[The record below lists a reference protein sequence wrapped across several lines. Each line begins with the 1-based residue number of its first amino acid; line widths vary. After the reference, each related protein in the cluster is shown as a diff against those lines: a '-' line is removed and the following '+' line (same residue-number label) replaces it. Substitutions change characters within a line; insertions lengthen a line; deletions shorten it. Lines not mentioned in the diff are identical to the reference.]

1 MMSLFRRVYN
11 IAKREIFSIVT
22 KPVYLLSMVIA
33 PLFCYIF
40 FTTLMW
46 SGLPSEMPVGI
57 VDLDNTGT
65 TRNVIRNLDAFQHT
79 KIVNEYPDFTHAR
92 KAIQKN
98 EIYAFFYIP
107 RGTTEKAIS
116 GRQPKISFYT
126 NYSYLVAGSLLYKDL
141 RTMSELASGAIA
153 RASLR
158 AKGANDQQAINFIQ
172 PVVINTHALGNPWLN
187 YSIYLSNSIIPGVLM
202 LMIFL
207 TTIYSVGSELKFG
220 TQKEWLDKS
229 GGSIIVALTGKL
241 LPQTFIFFL
250 MSLLY
255 NIYLYGYL
263 HFPCNSG
270 IMTMILIGL
279 LLVLASQGFGLFLIG
294 LVPSLRLALSIGCLW
309 GVVSFSISGM
319 SFPVMAMDA
328 PLQTLAYLFPLRS
341 YFLLYVN
348 FALHGY
354 SIIYAWLPL
363 IIMIAFISLPI
374 FILKRL
380 KNTMI
385 NYVYIP

>member
-1 MMSLFRRVYN
+1 MSIFRQLYI
-11 IAKREIFSIVT
+11 IAKRELLSVAT
-22 KPVYLLSMVIA
+22 KPIYLLSMIVA

-46 SGLPSEMPVGI
+46 SGLPSDMPIGI

-65 TRNVIRNLDAFQHT
+65 TRSIIRNLDAFQNT
-79 KIVNEYPDFTHAR
+79 KVIEEYSDFTQAR
-92 KAIQKN
+92 KAMQKN
-98 EIYAFFYIP
+98 EIYAFLYIP
-107 RGTTEKAIS
+107 KGTTERAIS

-126 NYSYLVAGSLLYKDL
+126 NHSYLVAGSLLYKDL
-141 RTMSELASGAIA
+141 RIMSELASGAIT

-158 AKGANDQQAINFIQ
+158 GKGVNEKQIINFIQ
-172 PVVINTHALGNPWLN
+172 PIVIDTHAIDNPTLN
-187 YSIYLSNSIIPGVLM
+187 YSIYLSNSIIPGILM

-220 TQKEWLDKS
+220 TQKEWIEKS
-229 GGSIIVALTGKL
+229 GGSIVIAVIGKL
-241 LPQTFIFFL
+241 LPQTIIFFI

-255 NIYLYGYL
+255 NVYLYSFL
-263 HFPCNSG
+263 NFPCNSG
-270 IMTMILIGL
+270 IFAMILIGL

-309 GVVSFSISGM
+309 GVLSFSISGM

-328 PLQTLAYLFPLRS
+328 PIQTLAYLFPLRS

-354 SIIYAWLPL
+354 PAIYAWLP
-363 IIMIAFISLPI
+363 ITIMLLFTILPL

-380 KNTMI
+380 KNTML

>member
-1 MMSLFRRVYN
+1 MSLFRRVYN
-11 IAKREIFSIVT
+11 IAKREIFSIIT

-65 TRNVIRNLDAFQHT
+65 TRNIIRNLDAFQHT
-79 KIVNEYPDFTHAR
+79 KIVNEYSDFTHAR

-107 RGTTEKAIS
+107 KGTTEKAIS

-126 NYSYLVAGSLLYKDL
+126 NYSYLVPGSLLYKDL
-141 RTMSELASGAIA
+141 RTMSELASGAIT

-158 AKGANDQQAINFIQ
+158 AKGANDQQAISFIQ

-263 HFPCNSG
+263 NFPCNCG

-309 GVVSFSISGM
+309 GVLSFSISGM

-354 SIIYAWLPL
+354 SIIYVWLPL

>member
-1 MMSLFRRVYN
+1 MLIFRQLYI
-11 IAKREIFSIVT
+11 IAKRELLSVAT
-22 KPVYLLSMVIA
+22 KPIYLLSMIVA

-46 SGLPSEMPVGI
+46 SGLPSDMPIGI

-65 TRNVIRNLDAFQHT
+65 TRSIIRNLDAFQNT
-79 KIVNEYPDFTHAR
+79 KVIEEYSDFTQAR
-92 KAIQKN
+92 KAMQKN
-98 EIYAFFYIP
+98 EIYAFLYIP
-107 RGTTEKAIS
+107 KGTTQRAIS

-126 NYSYLVAGSLLYKDL
+126 NHSYLVAGSLLYKDL
-141 RTMSELASGAIA
+141 RIMSELASGAIT

-158 AKGANDQQAINFIQ
+158 GKGVNEKQIINFIQ
-172 PVVINTHALGNPWLN
+172 PIVIDTHAIDNPTLN
-187 YSIYLSNSIIPGVLM
+187 YSIYLSNSIIPGILM

-220 TQKEWLDKS
+220 TQKEWIEKS
-229 GGSIIVALTGKL
+229 GGSIIIAVIGKL
-241 LPQTFIFFL
+241 LPQTIIFFI

-255 NIYLYGYL
+255 NVYLYGFL
-263 HFPCNSG
+263 NFPCNSG
-270 IMTMILIGL
+270 IFAMILIGL

-309 GVVSFSISGM
+309 GVLSFSISGM

-328 PLQTLAYLFPLRS
+328 PIQTLAYLFPLRS

-354 SIIYAWLPL
+354 PAIYAWLP
-363 IIMIAFISLPI
+363 ITIMLLFTILPL

-380 KNTMI
+380 KNTML

>member
-1 MMSLFRRVYN
+1 MSLFRRVYN

-65 TRNVIRNLDAFQHT
+65 TRNIIRNLDAFQHT
-79 KIVNEYPDFTHAR
+79 KIVNEYSDFTHAR

-107 RGTTEKAIS
+107 KGTTEKAIS

-126 NYSYLVAGSLLYKDL
+126 NYSYLVPGSLLYKDL
-141 RTMSELASGAIA
+141 RTMSELASGAIT

-158 AKGANDQQAINFIQ
+158 AKGANDQQAISFIQ

-263 HFPCNSG
+263 NFPCNCG

-309 GVVSFSISGM
+309 GVLSFSISGM

-354 SIIYAWLPL
+354 SIIYVWLPL

>member
-1 MMSLFRRVYN
+1 MSIFRQLYI
-11 IAKREIFSIVT
+11 IAKRELLSVAT
-22 KPVYLLSMVIA
+22 KPIYLLSMIVA
-33 PLFCYIF
+33 PIFCYIF

-46 SGLPSEMPVGI
+46 SGLPSDMPIGI

-65 TRNVIRNLDAFQHT
+65 TRSIIRNLDAFQNT
-79 KIVNEYPDFTHAR
+79 KVIEEYSDFTQAR
-92 KAIQKN
+92 KAMQKN
-98 EIYAFFYIP
+98 EIYAFLYIP
-107 RGTTEKAIS
+107 KGTTERAIS

-126 NYSYLVAGSLLYKDL
+126 NHSYLVAGSLLYKDL
-141 RTMSELASGAIA
+141 RIMSELASGAIT

-158 AKGANDQQAINFIQ
+158 GKGVNEKQIINFIQ
-172 PVVINTHALGNPWLN
+172 PIVIDTHAIDNPTLN
-187 YSIYLSNSIIPGVLM
+187 YSIYLSNSIIPGILM

-220 TQKEWLDKS
+220 TQKEWIEKS
-229 GGSIIVALTGKL
+229 GGSIVIAVIGKL
-241 LPQTFIFFL
+241 LPQTIIFFI

-255 NIYLYGYL
+255 NVYLYSFL
-263 HFPCNSG
+263 NFPCNSG
-270 IMTMILIGL
+270 IFAMILIGL

-309 GVVSFSISGM
+309 GVLSFSISGM

-328 PLQTLAYLFPLRS
+328 PIQTLAYLFPLRS

-354 SIIYAWLPL
+354 PAIYAWLP
-363 IIMIAFISLPI
+363 ITIMLLFTILPL

-380 KNTMI
+380 KNTML

>member
-1 MMSLFRRVYN
+1 
-11 IAKREIFSIVT
+11 
-22 KPVYLLSMVIA
+22 
-33 PLFCYIF
+33 
-40 FTTLMW
+40 MW
-46 SGLPSEMPVGI
+46 SGLPSDMPIGI

-65 TRNVIRNLDAFQHT
+65 TRSIIRNLDAFQNT
-79 KIVNEYPDFTHAR
+79 KVIEEYSDFTQAR
-92 KAIQKN
+92 KAMQKN
-98 EIYAFFYIP
+98 EIYAFLYIP
-107 RGTTEKAIS
+107 KGTTERAIS

-126 NYSYLVAGSLLYKDL
+126 NHSYLVAGSLLYKDL
-141 RTMSELASGAIA
+141 RIMSELASGAIT

-158 AKGANDQQAINFIQ
+158 GKGVNEKQIINFIQ
-172 PVVINTHALGNPWLN
+172 PIVIDTHAIDNPTLN
-187 YSIYLSNSIIPGVLM
+187 YSIYLSNSIIPGILM

-220 TQKEWLDKS
+220 TQKEWIEKS
-229 GGSIIVALTGKL
+229 GGSIVIAVIGKL
-241 LPQTFIFFL
+241 LPQTIIFFI

-255 NIYLYGYL
+255 NVYLYSFL
-263 HFPCNSG
+263 NFPCNSG
-270 IMTMILIGL
+270 IFAMILIGL

-309 GVVSFSISGM
+309 GVLSFSISGM

-328 PLQTLAYLFPLRS
+328 PIQTLAYLFPLRS

-354 SIIYAWLPL
+354 PAIYAWLP
-363 IIMIAFISLPI
+363 ITIMLLFTILPL

-380 KNTMI
+380 KNTML

>member
-1 MMSLFRRVYN
+1 MSLFKRVYN

-65 TRNVIRNLDAFQHT
+65 TRNIIRNLDAFQHT
-79 KIVNEYPDFTHAR
+79 KIVNEYSDFTHAR

-126 NYSYLVAGSLLYKDL
+126 NYSYLVPGSLLYKDL
-141 RTMSELASGAIA
+141 RTMSELASGAIT

-158 AKGANDQQAINFIQ
+158 AKGANDQQAISFIQ

-263 HFPCNSG
+263 NFPCNCG

-309 GVVSFSISGM
+309 GVLSFSISGM

-354 SIIYAWLPL
+354 SIIYVWLPL

>member
-1 MMSLFRRVYN
+1 MSIFRQLYI
-11 IAKREIFSIVT
+11 IAKRELFFIATRPI
-22 KPVYLLSMVIA
+22 YLLSMIIA

-46 SGLPSEMPVGI
+46 SGLPSDMPIGI

-65 TRNVIRNLDAFQHT
+65 TRNISRNLDAFQNT
-79 KIVNEYPDFTHAR
+79 KVVEEYPDFAQAR
-92 KAIQKN
+92 KAMQRR
-98 EIYAFFYIP
+98 EIYAFLYIP
-107 RGTTEKAIS
+107 KGTTEKAMS
-116 GRQPKISFYT
+116 SRQPKISFYT
-126 NYSYLVAGSLLYKDL
+126 NNSYLVAGSLLYKDL
-141 RTMSELASGAIA
+141 RIMSELASGAIT

-158 AKGANDQQAINFIQ
+158 AKGANEKQAISFIQ
-172 PVVINTHALGNPWLN
+172 PIVIDTHPIGNPTLN
-187 YSIYLSNSIIPGVLM
+187 YSIYLSNSIIPGILM

-207 TTIYSVGSELKFG
+207 TTIYSVGSELKFE
-220 TQKEWLDKS
+220 TQKDWLNKS
-229 GGSIIVALTGKL
+229 GGSIVVAVIGKL

-255 NIYLYGYL
+255 NIYLYGFL
-263 HFPCNSG
+263 NFPCNSG
-270 IMTMILIGL
+270 IVPMIFIGL

-309 GVVSFSISGM
+309 GVLSFSISGM
-319 SFPVMAMDA
+319 SFPVMAMAA

-354 SIIYAWLPL
+354 PVIYSWLPVT
-363 IIMIAFISLPI
+363 IMVIFSILPLLV
-374 FILKRL
+374 LKRL
-380 KNTMI
+380 KIAML